1 MCVKMLNFLNY
12 IINLFLPYVPKGIV
26 KIFANKYI
34 AGTSTNHAI
43 KTIIKI
49 NSFNLKA
56 TADILGEHTT
66 SVNESAEITSE
77 YINLIKEISQN
88 KLDCNISLK
97 LSHIG
102 YEINKEIMDSNI
114 QKIHNAAIDC
124 GNFIRLDMED
134 NKTTDNNIK
143 TYLKENKK
151 SNNIGIVFQAY
162 LKRSYND
169 IKKLNDNSNIRL
181 CKGIYVE
188 SEKIAYK
195 KNNEI
200 NNNFIKLLE
209 LAFNKKIFVGIATH
223 DENLINRC
231 IELID
236 RMNVPSEKFE
246 FQALYGV
253 PINNI
258 INKLKKHNFNL
269 RIYVPFGKDWYKYSI
284 RRLKEN
290 PNVTKYIISNIFK
303 RSIYK

>member
-1 MCVKMLNFLNY
+1 MLNFLNY
-12 IINLFLPYVPKGIV
+12 IINIFLPYVPKGIV

-34 AGTSTNHAI
+34 AGISTKDAI
-43 KTIIKI
+43 KTIRRI
-49 NSFNLKA
+49 NNFNLKA

-66 SVNESAEITSE
+66 SINESKDITSE
-77 YINLIKEISQN
+77 YIKLIKEISKN

-102 YEINKEIMDSNI
+102 YEVNKEIMDSNI
-114 QKIHNAAIDC
+114 EKIHNTAIDHK
-124 GNFIRLDMED
+124 NFIRLDMED

-162 LKRSYND
+162 LKRTFND
-169 IKKLNDNSNIRL
+169 INKLSKNSNIRL
-181 CKGIYVE
+181 CKGIYIE

-195 KNNEI
+195 KNDDI
-200 NNNFIKLLE
+200 NNNFMKLLE

-223 DENLINRC
+223 DEI
-231 IELID
+231 LID
-236 RMNVPSEKFE
+236 RCIQLIKKMNISSSQFE

-253 PINNI
+253 PINPI
-258 INKLKKHNFNL
+258 IKKLKKKNFNL

-290 PNVTKYIISNIFK
+290 PNVTKYIIENIFK
-303 RSIYK
+303 SSIYK